1 MQGSCGEQGALS
13 GCPSLGYAREGAIGD
28 LVTLGA
34 TGGGYEFIPGQ
45 PFASN
50 GVVATP
56 GMTIHH
62 SVFTEPLL
70 LPEGYEAV
78 REYLD
83 GVGRP
88 LAALCGFD
96 LLLPAARSVEDFL
109 AFNAEYL
116 AQLGAWGL
124 LRDGS
129 SPLARTNVAP
139 AFGAPLR
146 PAVRAFSYTVDG
158 DSAVKTFV
166 VSGVAEVPDNPTGP
180 HDVVRLGETSA
191 DALLDKLQ
199 FVVGAVADRMSALGA
214 PWDNAAAVHLYSTHD
229 VAFPLVRQVLSER
242 AIVPV
247 HGIVWHDAAPPL
259 DVLELEVDI
268 RRYGRETT
276 VA

>member
-1 MQGSCGEQGALS
+1 MLE
-13 GCPSLGYAREGAIGD
+13 
-28 LVTLGA
+28 A

-50 GVVATP
+50 GVAARP
-56 GMTIHH
+56 GATIHRA
-62 SVFTEPLL
+62 VFAEPLV

-83 GVGRP
+83 AIERP

-96 LLLPAARSVEDFL
+96 LLLPAARSLEDFL
-109 AFNAEYL
+109 AFNGEYL
-116 AQLGAWGL
+116 AQLEAWNL
-124 LRDGS
+124 LKAGS

-139 AFGAPLR
+139 VFGAPLR

-158 DSAVKTFV
+158 DHALKTFV

-180 HDVVRLGETSA
+180 QDVVRLGETGA
-191 DALLDKLQ
+191 DALLEKLR
-199 FVVGAVADRMSALGA
+199 FVVGAVADRTAALGA
-214 PWDNAAAVHLYSTHD
+214 QWDNAVAVQLYSAHD
-229 VAFPLVRQVLSER
+229 LAFPLVREVLSQR
-242 AIVPV
+242 GIAPV
-247 HGIVWHDAAPPL
+247 HGVTWHDAAPPI
-259 DVLELEVDI
+259 DFLEVEVDA